1 MSAQRWISSGAH
13 RRLPLRF
20 VARSLIVAG
29 VGMLFLVVVP
39 AAHAGQPV
47 DPSTLNP
54 PPPSFEDCRTTGNG
68 VICQGSRQF
77 APYGPDWTPLVCG
90 AGLTAFNIY
99 DASDGP
105 LRQVATRHYDEDR
118 NLISRDVHFETF
130 GEVSN
135 PVAGTTVRYHAANLT
150 KDVLSSPG
158 DESSTT
164 ESQIGSMIF
173 TLPHEGAV
181 TVNAGR
187 ITYDFNG
194 TVEFSSAKDPYAFN
208 IGDMSALQ
216 GLCAALTR

>member
-1 MSAQRWISSGAH
+1 MSAKRWISPGPH

-20 VARSLIVAG
+20 VARTLIVAVFG
-29 VGMLFLVVVP
+29 TLFVLSAP

-90 AGLTAFNIY
+90 AGPTAFNIY

-105 LRQVATRHYDEDR
+105 LRQVATRLYDENR
-118 NLISRDVHFETF
+118 NLTRRDVHFETF

-135 PVAGTTVRYHAANLT
+135 PLAGTAVRYHAADFT
-150 KDVLSSPG
+150 KDVLSTPG

-194 TVEFSSAKDPYAFN
+194 NLEFASAKDPYAFN

-216 GLCAALTR
+216 GLCAALQ